1 MNFGVLGDS
10 SVDAYRGTD
19 NRGGAYAAF
28 TLNAVELLHRL
39 RPTDFDLGAWGS
51 YAEPR
56 RTDYARNWARS
67 GAEIPDLVDQG
78 QTAGLVAQAGAG
90 QVDCAYIRIGTND
103 FSYYGTLFGPI
114 YSGSLA
120 GSALTTELEDR
131 ADIILDAVDDLLT
144 AGVDYIAVR
153 GVPYRGDAAAAANG
167 YPVEAQRNR
176 VRDAVIA
183 INAYLLPLLAQRG
196 VASYD
201 TYAQDQ
207 NPFMETHG
215 GHLGV
220 WMGPDF
226 VVVDEGGD
234 EPHHGVLSDNL
245 HPGTLACSIE
255 ANDIIIKPLN
265 ATYGLGL
272 RPLNWSEAWIAA
284 GVYDNGIYGRLE
296 RAA

>member
-39 RPTDFDLGAWGS
+39 RPSDFDLGAWGS

-78 QTAGLVAQAGAG
+78 QTAGLVAQAALG

-103 FSYYGTLFGPI
+103 FSYYGTLYGDI
-114 YSGSLA
+114 YDGSLA
-120 GSALTTELEDR
+120 GSALTAELEDR
-131 ADIILDAVDDLLT
+131 ADTILAAVDDLL
-144 AGVDYIAVR
+144 ANGVDYIAVR

-167 YPVEAQRNR
+167 YTNATYRAR

-183 INAYLLPLLAQRG
+183 INAYLLPLLESRG
-196 VASYD
+196 VAWYD
-201 TYAQDQ
+201 TYAHDQ
-207 NPFMETHG
+207 NAYIESYG

-220 WMGPDF
+220 WAGPGF
-226 VVVDEGGD
+226 VTVDTAD
-234 EPHHGVLSDNL
+234 NEPHSALLADGL
-245 HPGTLACSIE
+245 HPGTLASAIE

-265 ATYGLGL
+265 ATYDLGL
-272 RPLNWSEAWIAA
+272 RPLNWPEVWVAA
-284 GVYDNGIYGRLE
+284 GVYDNGVYGRLE
-296 RAA
+296 HTS